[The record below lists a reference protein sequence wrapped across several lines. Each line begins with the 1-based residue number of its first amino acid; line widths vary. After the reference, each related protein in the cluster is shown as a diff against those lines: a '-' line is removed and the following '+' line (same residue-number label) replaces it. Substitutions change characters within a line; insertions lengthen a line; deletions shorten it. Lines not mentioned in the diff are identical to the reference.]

1 MTHGK
6 QLAWCLCKYCGDGND
21 YSGCLTFR
29 GTHLH
34 NWQPVDW
41 MWLKEVFGLLTTV
54 FKNVWNLLPT
64 FKNLEIFTEKSGFLA
79 LFEN

>member
-1 MTHGK
+1 MVGAHY
-6 QLAWCLCKYCGDGND
+6 LLVLCKYCPDGND
-21 YSGCLTFR
+21 YLGCLTFW

-34 NWQPVDW
+34 NWQSVGW
-41 MWLKEVFGLLTTV
+41 MWLKEVFGLLTIV

-64 FKNLEIFTEKSGFLA
+64 FENQEIFTEKSGFLA